1 MGRGS
6 GRAVPGRDPEEGRV
20 GLLTC
25 AACAFVCVFLLVS
38 IAVTGVAVQD
48 RRLLA
53 CADRVAATAAGAIDG
68 ASVYAGGSG
77 ADGAGAGSGA
87 GAGQGAGNGAGQGA
101 GNGADEGADADPG
114 AATDADGGGAD
125 ADGVPASLPDAT
137 AAAERALAQMGGT
150 TCAVGEGVR
159 IESASLAD
167 GDLRVSVRARATVAF
182 LPSFLATAAAPVL
195 VRSSSARVHE
205 G

>member
-53 CADRVAATAAGAIDG
+53 CADRVAATAAGVIDG
-68 ASVYAGGSG
+68 ASVYAG
-77 ADGAGAGSGA
+77 GSGA
-87 GAGQGAGNGAGQGA
+87 GAGQGAGNGA
-101 GNGADEGADADPG
+101 DE
-114 AATDADGGGAD
+114 GAD

>member
-53 CADRVAATAAGAIDG
+53 CADRVAATAAGVIDG
-68 ASVYAGGSG
+68 ASVYAG
-77 ADGAGAGSGA
+77 GSGA
-87 GAGQGAGNGAGQGA
+87 GAGQGAGNGA
-101 GNGADEGADADPG
+101 DE
-114 AATDADGGGAD
+114 GAD

-182 LPSFLATAAAPVL
+182 LPSFLATAATPVL

>member
-53 CADRVAATAAGAIDG
+53 CADRVAATAAGVIDG

-77 ADGAGAGSGA
+77 ADGA
-87 GAGQGAGNGAGQGA
+87 
-101 GNGADEGADADPG
+101 
-114 AATDADGGGAD
+114 GAD

>member
-1 MGRGS
+1 MGRGP
-6 GRAVPGRDPEEGRV
+6 GRALPGRDPEEGRV

-53 CADRVAATAAGAIDG
+53 CADRVAATAAGVIDG

-77 ADGAGAGSGA
+77 ADGAGAGSGT
-87 GAGQGAGNGAGQGA
+87 
-101 GNGADEGADADPG
+101 GADQGTGSGADQGADANAEPG
-114 AATDADGGGAD
+114 AAADADGGGVD

-159 IESASLAD
+159 VESASLVG

-182 LPSFLATAAAPVL
+182 LPSFLATGAAPVL

>member
-1 MGRGS
+1 MGRGA

-53 CADRVAATAAGAIDG
+53 CADRVAATAAGVIDG

-77 ADGAGAGSGA
+77 A
-87 GAGQGAGNGAGQGA
+87 GAGQGA

-114 AATDADGGGAD
+114 AAAD

-182 LPSFLATAAAPVL
+182 LPPFLATGAAPVL

>member
-53 CADRVAATAAGAIDG
+53 CADRVAATAAGVIDG
-68 ASVYAGGSG
+68 ASVYAG
-77 ADGAGAGSGA
+77 GSGA
-87 GAGQGAGNGAGQGA
+87 GAGQGAGNGA
-101 GNGADEGADADPG
+101 DE
-114 AATDADGGGAD
+114 GAD

-182 LPSFLATAAAPVL
+182 LPSFLATGAAPVL

>member
-53 CADRVAATAAGAIDG
+53 CADRVAATAAGVIDG

-77 ADGAGAGSGA
+77 A
-87 GAGQGAGNGAGQGA
+87 GAGQGAGSGAGAGQGA

-114 AATDADGGGAD
+114 AAAD

>member
-53 CADRVAATAAGAIDG
+53 CADRVAATAAGVIDG
-68 ASVYAGGSG
+68 ASVYAG
-77 ADGAGAGSGA
+77 GSGA
-87 GAGQGAGNGAGQGA
+87 GAGQGAGNGA
-101 GNGADEGADADPG
+101 DE
-114 AATDADGGGAD
+114 GAD

-182 LPSFLATAAAPVL
+182 LPSFLTTAVAPVL

>member
-53 CADRVAATAAGAIDG
+53 CADRVAATAAGVIDG

-87 GAGQGAGNGAGQGA
+87 GAGQGAGNGA
-101 GNGADEGADADPG
+101 DE
-114 AATDADGGGAD
+114 GAD

-182 LPSFLATAAAPVL
+182 LPSFLATEAAPVL

>member
-1 MGRGS
+1 MGRRS

-53 CADRVAATAAGAIDG
+53 CADRVAATAAGVIDG

-77 ADGAGAGSGA
+77 A
-87 GAGQGAGNGAGQGA
+87 GAGQGA

-114 AATDADGGGAD
+114 AAADGGGAD

>member
-53 CADRVAATAAGAIDG
+53 CADRVAATAAGVIDG

-87 GAGQGAGNGAGQGA
+87 GAGQGAGNGA
-101 GNGADEGADADPG
+101 DE
-114 AATDADGGGAD
+114 GAD

>member
-53 CADRVAATAAGAIDG
+53 CADRVAATAAGVIDG

-87 GAGQGAGNGAGQGA
+87 GAGQGAGNGA
-101 GNGADEGADADPG
+101 DEGADADPG
-114 AATDADGGGAD
+114 AAAD
-125 ADGVPASLPDAT
+125 ADGVPASPPDAT

>member
-53 CADRVAATAAGAIDG
+53 CADRVAATAAGVIDG

-77 ADGAGAGSGA
+77 A
-87 GAGQGAGNGAGQGA
+87 GAGQGA
-101 GNGADEGADADPG
+101 GNGADEGADAD
-114 AATDADGGGAD
+114 
-125 ADGVPASLPDAT
+125 GVPASLPDAT
-137 AAAERALAQMGGT
+137 VAAERALAQMGGT

>member
-53 CADRVAATAAGAIDG
+53 CADRVAATAAGVIDG

-77 ADGAGAGSGA
+77 TGADQGTGSGA
-87 GAGQGAGNGAGQGA
+87 DQ
-101 GNGADEGADADPG
+101 GADANAEPG
-114 AATDADGGGAD
+114 AAADADGGGVD

>member
-1 MGRGS
+1 MRGPRR
-6 GRAVPGRDPEEGRV
+6 GHGA
-20 GLLTC
+20 
-25 AACAFVCVFLLVS
+25 
-38 IAVTGVAVQD
+38 GV
-48 RRLLA
+48 
-53 CADRVAATAAGAIDG
+53 IDG
-68 ASVYAGGSG
+68 ASVYAG
-77 ADGAGAGSGA
+77 GSGA
-87 GAGQGAGNGAGQGA
+87 GAGQGAGNGA
-101 GNGADEGADADPG
+101 DE
-114 AATDADGGGAD
+114 GAD

>member
-1 MGRGS
+1 MGRRS

-53 CADRVAATAAGAIDG
+53 CADRVAATAAGVIDG

-77 ADGAGAGSGA
+77 A
-87 GAGQGAGNGAGQGA
+87 GAGQGA

-114 AATDADGGGAD
+114 AAADGGGAD

-137 AAAERALAQMGGT
+137 AAAERALARMGGT

>member
-1 MGRGS
+1 MGRGA
-6 GRAVPGRDPEEGRV
+6 GRAVLGRDPEEGRV

-53 CADRVAATAAGAIDG
+53 CADRVAATAAGVIDG

-87 GAGQGAGNGAGQGA
+87 GAG
-101 GNGADEGADADPG
+101 NGADEGADADPG
-114 AATDADGGGAD
+114 AAADADGGGAD

>member
-1 MGRGS
+1 M
-6 GRAVPGRDPEEGRV
+6 

-53 CADRVAATAAGAIDG
+53 CADRVAATAAGVIDG
-68 ASVYAGGSG
+68 ASVYAG
-77 ADGAGAGSGA
+77 GSGA
-87 GAGQGAGNGAGQGA
+87 GAGQGAGNGA
-101 GNGADEGADADPG
+101 DE
-114 AATDADGGGAD
+114 GAD

>member
-77 ADGAGAGSGA
+77 A
-87 GAGQGAGNGAGQGA
+87 GAGQGA
-101 GNGADEGADADPG
+101 GNGADE
-114 AATDADGGGAD
+114 GAD

>member
-53 CADRVAATAAGAIDG
+53 CADRVAATAAGVIDG

-77 ADGAGAGSGA
+77 A
-87 GAGQGAGNGAGQGA
+87 GAGQGA

-114 AATDADGGGAD
+114 AAAD

>member
-53 CADRVAATAAGAIDG
+53 CGDRVAATAAGVIDG
-68 ASVYAGGSG
+68 ASVCAGGSG

-87 GAGQGAGNGAGQGA
+87 GAGQGAGNGA
-101 GNGADEGADADPG
+101 DEGADADPG
-114 AATDADGGGAD
+114 AAD

-195 VRSSSARVHE
+195 VRSSSPRVHE

>member
-53 CADRVAATAAGAIDG
+53 CADRVAATAAGVIDG

-87 GAGQGAGNGAGQGA
+87 DGAGAGSGAGA

-114 AATDADGGGAD
+114 AAADADGGGAD

-182 LPSFLATAAAPVL
+182 LPSFLATSAAPVL

>member
-87 GAGQGAGNGAGQGA
+87 GAGQGAGNGA
-101 GNGADEGADADPG
+101 DE
-114 AATDADGGGAD
+114 GAD

>member
-77 ADGAGAGSGA
+77 A
-87 GAGQGAGNGAGQGA
+87 GAGQGA
-101 GNGADEGADADPG
+101 GNGADEGADAD
-114 AATDADGGGAD
+114 
-125 ADGVPASLPDAT
+125 GVPASLPDAT
-137 AAAERALAQMGGT
+137 VAAERALAQMGGT

-167 GDLRVSVRARATVAF
+167 GDLRVSVRVRATVAF

>member
-53 CADRVAATAAGAIDG
+53 CADRVAATAAGG
-68 ASVYAGGSG
+68 RGRG
-77 ADGAGAGSGA
+77 
-87 GAGQGAGNGAGQGA
+87 
-101 GNGADEGADADPG
+101 
-114 AATDADGGGAD
+114 
-125 ADGVPASLPDAT
+125 
-137 AAAERALAQMGGT
+137 R
-150 TCAVGEGVR
+150 R
-159 IESASLAD
+159 
-167 GDLRVSVRARATVAF
+167 
-182 LPSFLATAAAPVL
+182 
-195 VRSSSARVHE
+195 
-205 G
+205 

>member
-53 CADRVAATAAGAIDG
+53 CADRVAATAAGVIDG

-77 ADGAGAGSGA
+77 A
-87 GAGQGAGNGAGQGA
+87 GAGQGA
-101 GNGADEGADADPG
+101 GNGADEGADANAEPG
-114 AATDADGGGAD
+114 AAADADGGGVD

>member
-1 MGRGS
+1 MGRRS

-53 CADRVAATAAGAIDG
+53 CADRVAATAAGVIDG

-77 ADGAGAGSGA
+77 A
-87 GAGQGAGNGAGQGA
+87 GAGQGA

-114 AATDADGGGAD
+114 AAADGGGAD

-137 AAAERALAQMGGT
+137 AAAGRALAQMGGT

>member
-25 AACAFVCVFLLVS
+25 VACAFVCVFLLVS

-53 CADRVAATAAGAIDG
+53 CADRVAATAAGVIDG

-87 GAGQGAGNGAGQGA
+87 GAGQGAGNGA
-101 GNGADEGADADPG
+101 DE
-114 AATDADGGGAD
+114 GAD

>member
-53 CADRVAATAAGAIDG
+53 CADRVAATAAGVIDG

-87 GAGQGAGNGAGQGA
+87 GAG
-101 GNGADEGADADPG
+101 NGADEGADADPG
-114 AATDADGGGAD
+114 AAADADGGGAD

-167 GDLRVSVRARATVAF
+167 GNLRVSVRARATVAF

>member
-1 MGRGS
+1 MGRRS

-53 CADRVAATAAGAIDG
+53 CADRVAATAAGVIDG

-77 ADGAGAGSGA
+77 ANGAGAGA
-87 GAGQGAGNGAGQGA
+87 GTGQGA
-101 GNGADEGADADPG
+101 GNGADERADADPG
-114 AATDADGGGAD
+114 AAD

>member
-1 MGRGS
+1 MGRRS

-53 CADRVAATAAGAIDG
+53 CADRVAATAAGVIDG

-87 GAGQGAGNGAGQGA
+87 GAG
-101 GNGADEGADADPG
+101 NGADE
-114 AATDADGGGAD
+114 GAD

>member
-1 MGRGS
+1 MGRRS

-53 CADRVAATAAGAIDG
+53 CADRVAATAAGVIDG

-77 ADGAGAGSGA
+77 A
-87 GAGQGAGNGAGQGA
+87 GAGQGA
-101 GNGADEGADADPG
+101 GNGADEGADAD
-114 AATDADGGGAD
+114 
-125 ADGVPASLPDAT
+125 GVPASLPDAT
-137 AAAERALAQMGGT
+137 VAAERALAQMGGT

>member
-1 MGRGS
+1 MGRRS

-53 CADRVAATAAGAIDG
+53 CADRVAATAAGVIDG

-77 ADGAGAGSGA
+77 A
-87 GAGQGAGNGAGQGA
+87 GAGQGA

-114 AATDADGGGAD
+114 AAADADGGGAD

-182 LPSFLATAAAPVL
+182 LPSFLATSAAPVL

>member
-53 CADRVAATAAGAIDG
+53 CADRVAATAAGVIDG

-77 ADGAGAGSGA
+77 AGT
-87 GAGQGAGNGAGQGA
+87 GQGA
-101 GNGADEGADADPG
+101 GNGADE
-114 AATDADGGGAD
+114 GAD

>member
-1 MGRGS
+1 MGRAPV
-6 GRAVPGRDPEEGRV
+6 RAVPDLDPEEGRV

-53 CADRVAATAAGAIDG
+53 CADRVAASAAGAIDG

-77 ADGAGAGSGA
+77 ADGA
-87 GAGQGAGNGAGQGA
+87 
-101 GNGADEGADADPG
+101 
-114 AATDADGGGAD
+114 GAD

-159 IESASLAD
+159 IESASLVD

-182 LPSFLATAAAPVL
+182 LPPFLATGAAPVL

>member
-53 CADRVAATAAGAIDG
+53 CADRVAATAAGVIDG

-77 ADGAGAGSGA
+77 A
-87 GAGQGAGNGAGQGA
+87 GAGQGA

-114 AATDADGGGAD
+114 AAAD

-182 LPSFLATAAAPVL
+182 LPSFLATSAAPVL

>member
-53 CADRVAATAAGAIDG
+53 CADRVAATAAGVIDG

-77 ADGAGAGSGA
+77 ANGAGAGSGA
-87 GAGQGAGNGAGQGA
+87 GAGQGAGNGA
-101 GNGADEGADADPG
+101 DE
-114 AATDADGGGAD
+114 GAD

>member
-53 CADRVAATAAGAIDG
+53 CADRVAATAAGVIDG

-87 GAGQGAGNGAGQGA
+87 GAG
-101 GNGADEGADADPG
+101 NGADEGADADPG
-114 AATDADGGGAD
+114 AAD